1 MRESS
6 DGVVQDVF
14 EPWPPAFMPETLEG
28 AHDAGGHE
36 MTILR
41 CGLGEQIEPDGVI
54 EVARMEIYSLLGPL
68 GRDVKKQILRQ
79 ITMRVD
85 ESDTVPLLDELK
97 DEVAQKRRLPGT
109 CFSDDVGVV
118 ACISQIETER
128 HLAAPRLPHADVKIM
143 FFHVFVQAAQASRR
157 SRKEHE

>member
-1 MRESS
+1 
-6 DGVVQDVF
+6 
-14 EPWPPAFMPETLEG
+14 MP
-28 AHDAGGHE
+28 
-36 MTILR
+36 ILGR
-41 CGLGEQIEPDGVI
+41 GLGEQIEPDGVI
-54 EVARMEIYSLLGPL
+54 KVARMKIDGLLGSL
-68 GRDVKKQILRQ
+68 GRDVKKQIFRQ
-79 ITMRVD
+79 IAMRVD
-85 ESDTVPLLDELK
+85 ETDAVALLDKLK